1 MTYGIAE
8 SHLDNMISDL
18 FTEEGIEYEF
28 LVKSFGI
35 LIRMQSKLSKKNIVE
50 KIVEKIYN
58 RVGDNI
64 FGEDSERLESLIID
78 RLRKDKKTLSVAES
92 CTGGLLADSFVNV
105 SGASEVFMEG
115 VVTYSNEAKMER
127 LGVKKETL
135 EKFGAVSPETA
146 REMVLGLKTDAGI
159 SVTGIA
165 GPGGGTPEKPVGLVY
180 MGIRNGNEIS
190 VEKKIFKGSRRKVRE
205 RAVLHSL
212 FCLNKMLKRK

>member
-1 MTYGIAE
+1 MKQ
-8 SHLDNMISDL
+8 
-18 FTEEGIEYEF
+18 EEKVVE
-28 LVKSFGI
+28 I
-35 LIRMQSKLSKKNIVE
+35 LKKHQLKLTTI
-50 KIVEKIYN
+50 
-58 RVGDNI
+58 
-64 FGEDSERLESLIID
+64 
-78 RLRKDKKTLSVAES
+78 ES
-92 CTGGLLADSFVNV
+92 CTAGAIAARIVDVP
-105 SGASEVFMEG
+105 GASEVFEQG
-115 VVTYSNEAKMER
+115 FVTYSNEAKMER

-165 GPGGGTPEKPVGLVY
+165 GPGGGTLEKPVGLVY